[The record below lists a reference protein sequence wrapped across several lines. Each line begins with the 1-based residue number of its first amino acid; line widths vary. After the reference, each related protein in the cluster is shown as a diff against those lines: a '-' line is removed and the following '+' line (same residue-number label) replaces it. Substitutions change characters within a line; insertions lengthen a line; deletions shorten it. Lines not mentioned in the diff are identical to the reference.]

1 MQTLNRGDSIPL
13 QNIKIELEEQILL
26 RHISQGDRTAFWQL
40 QLWEQY
46 QDYLYSRCLTWMAGN
61 QADASEALSRAA
73 LKAWDKM
80 PTYAKEITNPKA
92 WLTRLTHN
100 LCIDIHRER
109 SRGARGIESIEE
121 MHAGENETLS
131 STLASPESAILC
143 QELRMSIRCAINAL
157 PIKLRVPF
165 ILRYEQEMSY
175 QDIAQQLALSN
186 NNVRKRIQQ
195 AREILQKQ
203 LNKYLS
209 GVGGSVLESKS
220 AQPATFDF
228 EAPTAMETA
237 LEQINYKVVATCLEL
252 LSHAWYRFPSLLGW
266 R

>member
-1 MQTLNRGDSIPL
+1 MQTLNRVDSIPL
-13 QNIKIELEEQILL
+13 QNIKIELEEQTLL
-26 RHISQGDRTAFWQL
+26 RYISQGDRTAFWQL
-40 QLWEQY
+40 WRQY

-61 QADASEALSRAA
+61 QADASESLSRAA

-100 LCIDIHRER
+100 LCMDIHRER

-121 MHAGENETLS
+121 MQAGENETLS

-157 PIKLRVPF
+157 PIKLRIPF

-186 NNVRKRIQQ
+186 DNVRKRVQQ

-209 GVGGSVLESKS
+209 GVDGSVLEESKS
-220 AQPATFDF
+220 DQPATSDF
-228 EAPTAMETA
+228 EHVANLYFKLQNFLSVGKQSENCFVKCNFSRCLFA
-237 LEQINYKVVATCLEL
+237 L
-252 LSHAWYRFPSLLGW
+252 
-266 R
+266 